1 MSISINN
8 TLVSIGICACA
19 VLATFSLNG
28 AYDAVQ
34 SVGRAAMIFAWPR
47 REQDYLKHPTKP
59 SRVRCVGPWSN
70 IKGKITKGLFNRMIP
85 FVAFGP

>member
-8 TLVSIGICACA
+8 TLISIGICACA

-34 SVGRAAMIFAWPR
+34 SVRRAAMIFAWPR
-47 REQDYLKHPTKP
+47 REQDYLKHPD
-59 SRVRCVGPWSN
+59 N
-70 IKGKITKGLFNRMIP
+70 
-85 FVAFGP
+85 FVFGPNGNIIGAASDLRIRSQWQREGLPE